1 MAQIIEIE
9 FERFEDAA
17 KKLPVPDVAY
27 SFCVDDDHGAGRDVV
42 LVYRDRNVRFL
53 EAA

>member
-1 MAQIIEIE
+1 MVIIE

-42 LVYRDRNVRFL
+42 LVYRDRNVHYL